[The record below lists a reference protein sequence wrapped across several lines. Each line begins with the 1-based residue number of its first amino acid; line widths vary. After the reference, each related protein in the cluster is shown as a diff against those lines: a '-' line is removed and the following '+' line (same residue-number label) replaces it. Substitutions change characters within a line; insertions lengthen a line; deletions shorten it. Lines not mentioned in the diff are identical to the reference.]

1 MVLWLAIQLSKKEE
15 KREERNR
22 RAGLFVFG
30 ARSATSNWRS
40 VCQRSDIPREKLE
53 ASADG
58 IVSVSI
64 IAPLIQGYRRMPR
77 VTPDW
82 AGRPLAMTECT
93 RLHIAFGFASKRLTY
108 PLCEPFAPAPPPI
121 QFSKTPAKWM
131 CMPVRLW
138 RRGLAAERGRARS
151 RIGPLPYKATTRP
164 ARAATGVQG
173 KIGTSVVV

>member
-22 RAGLFVFG
+22 RAGLLVFG
-30 ARSATSNWRS
+30 ARSANSNWRS

-77 VTPDW
+77 VTPHW

-93 RLHIAFGFASKRLTY
+93 RLNFAFDFVSKRLTY
-108 PLCEPFAPAPPPI
+108 PLCEPFAPTPPPI
-121 QFSKTPAKWM
+121 QFLKPPRNRCA
-131 CMPVRLW
+131 W
-138 RRGLAAERGRARS
+138 RRVRRGGGEGGGGKNATPPPPQKNPPGGGRARLALALE
-151 RIGPLPYKATTRP
+151 IGSDL
-164 ARAATGVQG
+164 
-173 KIGTSVVV
+173 VV